1 MDCKVSQVVRERKAL
16 IGPSSLRQSSVVC
29 RDRLPR
35 TMGSFSA
42 DYMCECYWCEEWVHV
57 DYILDW
63 IGRPLCDA
71 CYDMHLDERGD
82 GVPPHPNAVDHRAV
96 ALLVVLPPLAA
107 CGLDTA
113 VLVASFLECP
123 WRPGAGSRRT
133 PAPR

>member
-1 MDCKVSQVVRERKAL
+1 
-16 IGPSSLRQSSVVC
+16 
-29 RDRLPR
+29 
-35 TMGSFSA
+35 MGSFSA

-57 DYILDW
+57 DYIIDW
-63 IGRPLCDA
+63 IGQPLCDA
-71 CYDMHLDERGD
+71 CFDMHLDERGD

-107 CGLDTA
+107 CGPDTA

-133 PAPR
+133 PAQNVRRMQCG